1 MLNKYVGGMIRA
13 GMDPTGGPTT
23 QTILIIS
30 KERDKAI
37 ELITDARNGE
47 VKSAHEVTLKPP
59 EPKKEP
65 PKIIKFD
72 PLYKPKKRAKQ

>member
-13 GMDPTGGPTT
+13 GMDPARGLT

-30 KERDKAI
+30 KEQDKAI

-47 VKSAHEVTLKPP
+47 VKSAHEVTLKQP

-65 PKIIKFD
+65 PKVIQFD
-72 PLYKPKKRAKQ
+72 PLYKPKKRTKR

>member
-13 GMDPTGGPTT
+13 GMDPAGGPT

-30 KERDKAI
+30 KEQDKAI

-47 VKSAHEVTLKPP
+47 VKSAHEVTLKQH
-59 EPKKEP
+59 EPKEP

-72 PLYKPKKRAKQ
+72 PLYKPKKRTKR

>member
-13 GMDPTGGPTT
+13 SMDPNRGPT

-30 KERDKAI
+30 KEQDKAI

-47 VKSAHEVTLKPP
+47 VKSALEVTLKQH
-59 EPKKEP
+59 EPKEP
-65 PKIIKFD
+65 PKIIEFD
-72 PLYKPKKRAKQ
+72 PFYKKKKEGGR